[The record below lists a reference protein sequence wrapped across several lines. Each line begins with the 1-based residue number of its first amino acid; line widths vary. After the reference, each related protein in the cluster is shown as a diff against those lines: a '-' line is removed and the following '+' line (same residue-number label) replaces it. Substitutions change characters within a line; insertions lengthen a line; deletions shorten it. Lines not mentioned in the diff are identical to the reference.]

1 MFYSVFP
8 VISVPKLVHVYFTV
22 FFLICVYFS
31 GHQTHYEQVGE
42 LSGKIEV
49 EGHPPRQV
57 HLRSIRDHTIGIRNW
72 WDLYRYAIHY
82 IYVEEVCYHIYS
94 VLIWPFSFPKQS
106 QKSRSI
112 LKWI

>member
-1 MFYSVFP
+1 MYVNVSLCQSVMEPPLYVLLCFPCHICPKTCTCVFYS
-8 VISVPKLVHVYFTV
+8 
-22 FFLICVYFS
+22 FFLICGYFS

-82 IYVEEVCYHIYS
+82 IYVEEV
-94 VLIWPFSFPKQS
+94 
-106 QKSRSI
+106 
-112 LKWI
+112 